1 MQKIA
6 KLSTLLTRAEK
17 FNKPSFPLSG
27 ADVLAAGLPAGPQVG
42 EVLGELEA
50 AWVDGNFAADRETLL
65 SRLATKL
72 QQRS

>member
-6 KLSTLLTRAEK
+6 KLSTLLARAEK

-65 SRLATKL
+65 ARLATKL